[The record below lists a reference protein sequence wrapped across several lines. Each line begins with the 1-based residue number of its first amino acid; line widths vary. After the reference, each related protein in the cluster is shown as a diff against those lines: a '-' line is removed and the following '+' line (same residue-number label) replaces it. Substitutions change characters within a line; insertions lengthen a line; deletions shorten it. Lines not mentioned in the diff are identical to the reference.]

1 MGYTYRMS
9 TDKNLYPNKGAIPA
23 SRAARGCGWVFFLG
37 MLVVGSLWG
46 AALGAFVGILD
57 DAESTIEALEDF
69 RPKIGSK
76 IYSSDGEILGEFTIE
91 QRQLIRLSE
100 IPLSLQKAVV
110 AAEDALFYSH
120 KGVRPDAILSAVLLK
135 VQTGITRG
143 GSTITQQVVRN
154 VDTLNVGLDV
164 TIARKIREA
173 IAALQVERRFT
184 KDEILELY
192 LNQIF
197 LGISANGVEAA
208 SQQYFAKNCRDLT
221 LSEAATLA
229 GLIRSPNNR
238 NPIYN
243 FDGAKATRDS
253 VLDQMVEHRFITV
266 QEADRAK
273 AEDLAASVI
282 TREEREAMKQ
292 NNPEIYS
299 PNQFNAPYFVE
310 EVRQMILRQYGKE
323 KVFEDGLEIYTSV
336 DMRLQRA
343 AERVLFKALDEFDA
357 EQLTKLEKRGKA
369 DEFVPVTGAIVCLDN
384 RAPYQGFV
392 RALVGGRDF
401 NTKKFNNAT
410 QALRQ
415 PGSSV
420 KPFVWAAAVDNGMT
434 PSTIVVDEPYS
445 RVGGNGQAWN
455 PQNFDGKYSG
465 PMSLRHALEKSVNV
479 VAVKLVEQLGMPVV
493 RSYIQRAGITT
504 PIPNEVGLTLALGT
518 PDVYVM
524 DMAVAYSIFPNGG
537 VRYDPVYI
545 TDIFNRDGLRR
556 YNSVDYATREENA
569 LDPRV
574 AYVVTHMLQGV
585 CEPDAKL
592 GLYPTG
598 HRTSALAR
606 PRGGKTGT
614 TNGNRNVWFCGF
626 TPDYTTI
633 VWLGYSDNRSLGE
646 GRDYT
651 GGRLA
656 CPVWTDFMIAAE
668 EGLPIRDFTMPDGV
682 KMYDIDRI
690 RGTRG
695 GSYQEAYV
703 AGTAPPEAWTAPA
716 ATEGEITDPAAPAV
730 PAAPGD
736 TDGDLLEP
744 FAMLA
749 E

>member
-1 MGYTYRMS
+1 MRMFFPTS
-9 TDKNLYPNKGAIPA
+9 EETPTSP
-23 SRAARGCGWVFFLG
+23 RRTRGCGWVFFLG
-37 MLVVGSLWG
+37 MLVVGAAWG
-46 AALGAFVGILD
+46 IALGTFVGILD
-57 DAESTIEALEDF
+57 DAETTIESLEDF

-76 IYSSDGEILGEFTIE
+76 VYSSDGELLGEFTIE
-91 QRQLIRLSE
+91 QRQLVRLSE

-110 AAEDALFYSH
+110 ATEDALFYSH
-120 KGVRPDAILSAVLLK
+120 KGVRPDAIFSALMLRLR
-135 VQTGITRG
+135 TGITRG

-154 VDTLNVGLDV
+154 VETLNVGQEV
-164 TIARKIREA
+164 TVARKIREA

-208 SQQYFAKNCRDLT
+208 SQQYFAKSCSDLT
-221 LSEAATLA
+221 LGEAATLA

-243 FDGAKATRDS
+243 LKGAKATRDS
-253 VLDQMVEHRFITV
+253 VLDQMVEHQFITT
-266 QEADRAK
+266 QEAERAK
-273 AEDLAASVI
+273 AEDLAASVV
-282 TREEREAMKQ
+282 TREEREAMKKD
-292 NNPEIYS
+292 NPDIYLA
-299 PNQFNAPYFVE
+299 NQFDAPYFVE
-310 EVRQMILRQYGKE
+310 EVRQMILSQYGKE
-323 KVFEDGLEIYTSV
+323 KVFEDGLEIYTTI

-343 AERVLFKALDEFDA
+343 AERVLFKALEEFDA
-357 EQLTKLEKRGKA
+357 EQRTKLEKRGKL
-369 DEFVPVTGAIVCLDN
+369 DEFVPVTGALVCLDN

-401 NTKKFNNAT
+401 TTRKFNNAT

-420 KPFVWAAAVDNGMT
+420 KPFVWAAAIDNGMT
-434 PSTIVVDEPYS
+434 PSSIINDSPYQ
-445 RVGGNGQAWN
+445 RVGGNGQVWR
-455 PQNFDGKYSG
+455 PENFDGKFNG
-465 PMSLRHALEKSVNV
+465 PMSLRHALEKSVNIV
-479 VAVKLVEQLGMPVV
+479 SIKLVEQLSMPVV
-493 RSYIQRAGITT
+493 RSYMQRAGITT

-524 DMAVAYSIFPNGG
+524 DMAVAYSVFPNNG

-545 TDIFNRDGLRR
+545 TEIFNRDGLRR
-556 YNSVDYATREENA
+556 YNYVDYATRDESA

-574 AYVVTHMLQGV
+574 AYVTTHMLQGV
-585 CEPDAKL
+585 CEPDSKL

-598 HRTSALAR
+598 HRTSALGR

-626 TPDYTTI
+626 TPDYTCI
-633 VWLGYSDNRSLGE
+633 VWMGYSDNRSLGD

-668 EGLPIRDFTMPDGV
+668 EGLPVRDFTVPDGV
-682 KMYDIDRI
+682 EFFDIDRI
-690 RGTRG
+690 NGTRG
-695 GSYQEAYV
+695 GSYKEAYV
-703 AGTAPPEAWTAPA
+703 KGTAPPSSFVPET
-716 ATEGEITDPAAPAV
+716 TEGEAPVDA
-730 PAAPGD
+730 GTGTGINLDD
-736 TDGDLLEP
+736 TGADMLEP
-744 FAMLA
+744 IAMLA
-749 E
+749 Q